1 MRKITLVGLGGTIE
15 SVSKDGSEG
24 VAPSADDS
32 GLQALV
38 ATARAGIMAEF
49 EVATRR
55 MAAKNSG
62 ALSLN
67 DIFKLHDILVEEQL
81 AGAAGL
87 VVTTGTDTLE
97 EVAFIL
103 DLLWDA
109 LCPLVVTG
117 SMRHPQG
124 VGSDAAAN
132 VRAALLVAGSDEARA
147 KGCLVVLNGEIH
159 HAWQVRKSHTSSLA
173 AFRSIASGPAG
184 EVVEDRVR
192 LTSAPIARP
201 LISRPTNAPAIALVK
216 ASLGDDGRILGT
228 LPALGYEGLIVECL
242 GGGSVPPDWVP
253 YLKTLTAYMPVVY
266 STRTGAGPTLAATY
280 SGAGSEISL
289 QLAGLIPAG
298 LLDGVHA
305 RILLCLLVASRCPNP
320 RLAEAFQLFDVPD
333 IERDRIRI
341 PRVTAESSP
350 AVAEAL

>member
-1 MRKITLVGLGGTIE
+1 MPKITLVGLGGTIE
-15 SVSKDGSEG
+15 SVSRAGSEG
-24 VAPSADDS
+24 VAPSSDDS

-38 ATARAGIMAEF
+38 ATARAGIVAQF
-49 EVATRR
+49 EVVARR
-55 MAAKNSG
+55 IAAKESG
-62 ALSLN
+62 ALSLT
-67 DIFKLHDILVEEQL
+67 DILSLHETLVEEQR

-103 DLLWDA
+103 DLLWDDA
-109 LCPLVVTG
+109 CPLVVTG
-117 SMRHPQG
+117 SMRQPQG
-124 VGSDAAAN
+124 VGSDAPAN
-132 VRAALLVAGSDEARA
+132 IRAALLVAGSDEARA

-173 AFRSIASGPAG
+173 AFRSMASGPAG

-201 LISRPTNAPAIALVK
+201 LISRPTYAPAIALVK
-216 ASLGDDGRILGT
+216 ASLGDDGRMLGT
-228 LPALGYEGLIVECL
+228 LAALGYEGLVVECL

-253 YLKTLTAYMPVVY
+253 YLKTLAANMPVVY

-280 SGAGSEISL
+280 SGVGSEISL
-289 QLAGLIPAG
+289 QLAGLVPAG

-305 RILLCLLVASRCPNP
+305 RILMCLLVASGCSEPH
-320 RLAEAFQLFDVPD
+320 LVEAFQLFDLPG

-341 PRVTAESSP
+341 PNATAEASQ